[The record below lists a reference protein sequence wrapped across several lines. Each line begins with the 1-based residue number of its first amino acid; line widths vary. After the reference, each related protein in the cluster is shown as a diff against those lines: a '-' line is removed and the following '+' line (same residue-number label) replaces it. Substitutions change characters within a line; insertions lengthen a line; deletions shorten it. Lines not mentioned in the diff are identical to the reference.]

1 MQVPAAAPAPSR
13 PVFPGKP
20 AEPPL
25 SARAFPERGAAMC
38 GAPRDHMLSLKVVQ
52 MSWNFCSS
60 AIGRFLMNS
69 MSSSRSIRP
78 VKTALP

>member
-1 MQVPAAAPAPSR
+1 MQVPAAAPVPSR

-60 AIGRFLMNS
+60 SLGRFLTYSASPM
-69 MSSSRSIRP
+69 RS
-78 VKTALP
+78 